1 MTDISGSIRT
11 LTLADASVSSTVGTR
26 MYSDYLR
33 QSATLPA
40 ITYFVVD
47 TVTNQHLTGIA
58 NASQARIQIDC
69 YAASRSAANSL
80 ADDVRR
86 ALQGQNHTLAG
97 TQYILDISLPSG
109 EHHGIVP
116 PEEGSDTRQFITSQ
130 DFLVTY
136 RTTTS

>member
-1 MTDISGSIRT
+1 MTDIGGSIRT
-11 LTLADASVSSTVGTR
+11 LTLADASISSTVGTR

-58 NASQARIQIDC
+58 SASQARIQIDC

-86 ALQGQNHTLAG
+86 ALQGQNHTLVG
-97 TQYILDISLPSG
+97 SQYILDISLPSG
-109 EHHGIVP
+109 EHHGIDP
-116 PEEGSDTRQFITSQ
+116 PEDGSDIRRFITSQ
-130 DFLVTY
+130 DFSVTY